1 MTAAVST
8 SSFKPTAGG
17 RLATVRT
24 VPAAL
29 QGIGWCV
36 PCYAAGLQV
45 PAVDPVAGSACRTH
59 VRLLAPRPVLPGQ
72 LSMLDVDPV
81 PPSLR
86 ALYDTGQQEP
96 CGPCA
101 AAGLDRRGVSR
112 DGPGSPALCLSCWGR
127 RQRSA
132 PRRGS
137 LTPEEAGWVAELAEQ
152 LACEACRPQPPTTP
166 DLPPSA
172 VQERRRWRRLQQARG
187 RDRSRR
193 PAPPRRTGCWQC
205 ADAAWIASARAVHDD
220 DQAQAGAEAARV
232 NELRVVH
239 RAAMRRV
246 ARALK
251 RLGYVQRWR
260 DRVGGVVEAMPRLTK
275 TGPRGRLQMRQG
287 PGGQARAVWL
297 VADFLARMAD
307 ERATRGLSSR
317 GRPPQHPLVV
327 AVMAIAADP
336 AAGQRSMAGL
346 GPTALFAG
354 VVTKTVTTSWAY
366 SVQVGA
372 TVRDEVGRTCGLA
385 EREETG
391 LRRRRSV
398 YHFAPLEESP
408 FDLTPFLPKAATI
421 VARLLQRAVELVDER
436 QAVLAEAQRAAT
448 AAEAA
453 VLEAEAVVAERTAED
468 LQLQAQVSDDFAD
481 DAYKAA
487 KAARAVRERAT
498 RLVRAAYT
506 VRSAQDS
513 DRMAAL
519 RAGLASVETAFEVAS
534 RMTNF
539 YDPPRTGSRRRS
551 SSGFRGLTFSS
562 RPTSPIAGTQR
573 PDGRGEGHN
582 GGASRPAPT
591 KGAAQPTGSSRPRT
605 ANRLSATSPGSLR
618 RSEVM
623 SWAKP
628 LARALSGRWEFLQR
642 FISDAAAGGRDERQA
657 ARARGL
663 ALRQIAA
670 TLGARLG
677 PGWTAADVV
686 RLVERHGLTGRYAE
700 VRTVIAAG
708 DAHSPL
714 SYLARTLDRAL
725 TSPDAVVPH
734 HSPVRKGYERQVLAA
749 ELAAAAASTA
759 ALRAERDQRDAAAAA
774 DRTGDQ
780 PGRHAARAAAA
791 AAAAAG
797 SRTASRPNRRHGGP
811 VDAER
816 MAQARAELAARAP
829 VEVDECEWPA
839 TRQPGDGLSPL
850 TWRDRA
856 AKPGSE
862 IH

>member
-1 MTAAVST
+1 M
-8 SSFKPTAGG
+8 
-17 RLATVRT
+17 
-24 VPAAL
+24 
-29 QGIGWCV
+29 
-36 PCYAAGLQV
+36 
-45 PAVDPVAGSACRTH
+45 DPVAGSACRTH

-86 ALYDTGQQEP
+86 APYDTGQQEP

-112 DGPGSPALCLSCWGR
+112 DGPGSPPLCLSCWGR

-132 PRRGS
+132 PRRSS
-137 LTPEEAGWVAELAEQ
+137 LTPEEASWVAQLAEQ
-152 LACEACRPQPPTTP
+152 LACEACRPQTPTTV
-166 DLPPSA
+166 DLPPTA
-172 VQERRRWRRLQQARG
+172 VQERRHWRRLQQARG

-193 PAPPRRTGCWQC
+193 PSPPRRTGCWRC
-205 ADAAWIASARAVHDD
+205 ADAAWIAAARAVHHD

-232 NELRVVH
+232 DELRVVH
-239 RAAMRRV
+239 RAALRRV
-246 ARALK
+246 ARAQR
-251 RLGYVQRWR
+251 RLGYVQTWR
-260 DRVGGVVEAMPRLTK
+260 DRVAGVVEAMPRLTK

-287 PGGQARAVWL
+287 PGGQGRAVWL

-307 ERATRGLSSR
+307 DRARRGLSSR

-346 GPTALFAG
+346 GPTALFAAC
-354 VVTKTVTTSWAY
+354 TPKTVTTSWAY

-398 YHFAPLEESP
+398 YHFTPLQESP
-408 FDLTPFLPKAATI
+408 FDPTPFLPAAATV

-436 QAVLAEAQRAAT
+436 QAVLDAALREAT

-468 LQLQAQVSDDFAD
+468 LQLQAAVSDHFAD
-481 DAYKAA
+481 DAYKAF
-487 KAARAVRERAT
+487 KAALAVRERAT
-498 RLVRAAYT
+498 RLVRDAGM
-506 VRSAQDS
+506 VRSAQDT
-513 DRMAAL
+513 DRMAVL
-519 RAGLASVETAFEVAS
+519 RAGLSSVETAFEVAS

-539 YDPPRTGSRRRS
+539 YDPPRTGSRRGS
-551 SSGFRGLTFSS
+551 SSGLRGLTFST
-562 RPTSPIAGTQR
+562 RTTSPIAGTRR
-573 PDGRGEGHN
+573 PHGRGEEHN

-591 KGAAQPTGSSRPRT
+591 KTAAQPTGSTRPRT
-605 ANRLSATSPGSLR
+605 AYRVSATSPANLR
-618 RSEVM
+618 RSAVM
-623 SWAKP
+623 AWAKP

-642 FISDAAAGGRDERQA
+642 FISDAAADCRDERRA
-657 ARARGL
+657 TRARGL
-663 ALRQIAA
+663 ALRQIAD
-670 TLGARLG
+670 TLGTRLG

-708 DAHSPL
+708 DVHSPL

-725 TSPDAVVPH
+725 TSPAAVVPH
-734 HSPVRKGYERQVLAA
+734 HSPVRERYERQVLDA
-749 ELAAAAASTA
+749 ELVAAAASTA
-759 ALRAERDQRDAAAAA
+759 ALRDELDQRDAAAAA
-774 DRTGDQ
+774 ARTSDQ
-780 PGRHAARAAAA
+780 SGRHAARAVAGAA
-791 AAAAAG
+791 
-797 SRTASRPNRRHGGP
+797 SRSTAPRPNRCSDP

-816 MAQARAELAARAP
+816 MAQARAELASRVP
-829 VEVDECEWPA
+829 VAVDECEWPP
-839 TRQPGDGLSPL
+839 TRQPGEGFPSDL
-850 TWRDRA
+850 RREDR
-856 AKPGSE
+856 
-862 IH
+862 